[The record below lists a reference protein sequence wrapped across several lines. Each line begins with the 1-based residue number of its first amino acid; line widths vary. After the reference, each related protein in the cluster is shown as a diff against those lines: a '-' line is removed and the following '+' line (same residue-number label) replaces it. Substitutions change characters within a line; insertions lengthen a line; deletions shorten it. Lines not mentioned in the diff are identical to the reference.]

1 MKATFGVE
9 NPMTEPGGKD
19 LDAADRRILRE
30 LQKDGRI
37 TVADLAERVGLTQTP
52 CWRRIRE
59 LERRGVIRGY
69 ACLVDSAAVGLEVEA
84 LVQVNLERHAMVEID
99 AFIAELRTIPNIIEC
114 ISLTGPY
121 DAQLRVLAPSIAA
134 FEELLMTRL
143 MKIPGIARLNSA
155 LVLNRLINRRELPL

>member
-1 MKATFGVE
+1 MPARSDT
-9 NPMTEPGGKD
+9 T

-37 TVADLAERVGLTQTP
+37 SVADLAGRVGLTQTP

-69 ACLVDSAAVGLEVEA
+69 ACLVDPAAAGFEIEA
-84 LVQVNLERHAMVEID
+84 LVQVNLERHAAVEID
-99 AFIAELRTIPNIIEC
+99 AFIAELRAIPNVVEC
-114 ISLTGPY
+114 LSLTGPY

-134 FEELLMTRL
+134 FEQLLMTRL
-143 MKIPGIARLNSA
+143 MKIPGVSRLNSA
-155 LVLNRLINRRELPL
+155 LVLNRLISRPELPL